1 MKPRTAGILG
11 MSAALIITVVSGAL
25 IALPPFSI
33 LGALGVVAGLIL
45 FAVSGT
51 WVVRNSW
58 DPADWPS
65 LSISA
70 QEAMRKSRRAAIAQL
85 AFGPLS
91 LGLGVWMA
99 IRGHLQG
106 WSQILM
112 GIVFLGIGIT
122 SLRTLKKVEL
132 DELRK
137 QTQ

>member
-1 MKPRTAGILG
+1 
-11 MSAALIITVVSGAL
+11 
-25 IALPPFSI
+25 
-33 LGALGVVAGLIL
+33 LIL

-70 QEAMRKSRRAAIAQL
+70 QEAMRKSRRAVIAQL